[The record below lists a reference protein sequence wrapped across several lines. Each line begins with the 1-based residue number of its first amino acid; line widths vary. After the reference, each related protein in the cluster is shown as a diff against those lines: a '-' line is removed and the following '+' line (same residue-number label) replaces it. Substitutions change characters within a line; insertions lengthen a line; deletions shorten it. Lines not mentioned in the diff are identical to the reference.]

1 MGMVRHIKTADK
13 CELHV
18 GKLGK
23 FWPNFFSLLYFK
35 VVCFD
40 FVLNFSQ
47 FNMWKAEFGYQVRGM
62 TQVFVCTT
70 SQ

>member
-13 CELHV
+13 CELHM

-23 FWPNFFSLLYFK
+23 CWPNCFSLLYFK

-40 FVLNFSQ
+40 VVLNFSQ
-47 FNMWKAEFGYQVRGM
+47 FTCNMWL
-62 TQVFVCTT
+62 
-70 SQ
+70 